1 MWQSPDEIESMTPCS
16 LWDTI
21 IIRGLRK
28 SRIKLNWLFAFPECV
43 SCSLGLFQAAV
54 VISYTTYL
62 TWSALS
68 HEPDDL
74 CNPPGYVI
82 SGYDQNTGL
91 SLQTIVSGVFV
102 FVTLI
107 YASFST
113 AMSASKLSKFSVL
126 IDYRLIYF
134 VTYSQAQRTR
144 KKELSKTLVRL
155 AAPVLATASTVFWSD
170 NSIKWLTRDG
180 SLAYLTAKSPKT
192 SFN

>member
-1 MWQSPDEIESMTPCS
+1 MMSYERGFISIIY
-16 LWDTI
+16 DTI
-21 IIRGLRK
+21 INCVLALHQHVTK
-28 SRIKLNWLFAFPECV
+28 SRRNRIHDSVQPLRHYNQWGLQKSREKLNWLFAFPECV

-107 YASFST
+107 YASVST

-134 VTYSQAQRTR
+134 VIYSRAQHPVKNPKKRTQ
-144 KKELSKTLVRL
+144 
-155 AAPVLATASTVFWSD
+155 
-170 NSIKWLTRDG
+170 
-180 SLAYLTAKSPKT
+180 
-192 SFN
+192 

>member
-28 SRIKLNWLFAFPECV
+28 SREKLNWLFAFPECV

-82 SGYDQNTGL
+82 SGYDQNAGL

-134 VTYSQAQRTR
+134 VIYSRAQHPVKNPKKRTQ
-144 KKELSKTLVRL
+144 
-155 AAPVLATASTVFWSD
+155 
-170 NSIKWLTRDG
+170 
-180 SLAYLTAKSPKT
+180 
-192 SFN
+192 